1 MDRAVNANYRVT
13 AQCGDVSGCGTARLN
28 HRLIRRKRSR
38 RKHSKYGS
46 IVTVT
51 KEQTKRCRWC
61 GAGFVIN
68 PGSGRPRKYC
78 KRSHR
83 QRHYEAKQLADRRG
97 LGEGELLIEA
107 SKLDELRDTLFA
119 FEAACE
125 DVETDLEID
134 ASPDALRAAVSDLLA
149 AARPLIQF
157 RVEPKA
163 DS

>member
-1 MDRAVNANYRVT
+1 MSLDSTVAYSVE
-13 AQCGDVSGCGTARLN
+13 
-28 HRLIRRKRSR
+28 KRHEGS
-38 RKHSKYGS
+38 SKYDS

-61 GAGFVIN
+61 GAAFVVS
-68 PGSGRPRKYC
+68 PSSGRPRKYC

-83 QRHYEAKQLADRRG
+83 QRHYEAKQMADRRG
-97 LGEGELLIEA
+97 LAKGELLVDA
-107 SKLDELRDTLFA
+107 ARMDELRDTIFA

-125 DVETDLEID
+125 DVETDLDID
-134 ASPDALRAAVSDLLA
+134 ESPDALRAAVSDLLA

-163 DS
+163 DSRD